1 MALVIAGLTTA
12 CGFLVKQARNYKRL
26 LDKNDD
32 EHTIELVEDQLV
44 YPVEEEIQ
52 KLRQDMQKEVTILHN
67 EIIDLRTEL
76 EETRLA
82 LRNSWR
88 FRILQLCKG
97 CIAQQYMT
105 QSQYDS
111 ISEMYK
117 GYEALKGNGQ
127 VTGYFQRA
135 TKLPI
140 YPTDQDAEEAYKK
153 HGTY

>member
-26 LDKNDD
+26 IDEKDD
-32 EHTIELVEDQLV
+32 EHTIELVGDQLV

-52 KLRQDMQKEVTILHN
+52 NLKQDMAKEIATLHN
-67 EIIDLRTEL
+67 EIIDLRIEL

-97 CIAQQYMT
+97 CIAQQYIT
-105 QSQYDS
+105 QAQYDS

-117 GYEALKGNGQ
+117 GYETLKGNGQ

-140 YPTDQDAEEAYKK
+140 YPSDKDAQEAYEK